1 MANGASIAL
10 AGLVGAVLS
19 AAAVS
24 PSFNLAA
31 SAQGASPPTQ
41 AVAPREPTCTTQY
54 AAQTDVSAGSL
65 LTQNYQIKAAVP
77 GGLWLQKEK
86 DVFYCN
92 SGIVADGDTMCW
104 KLTGPVRGQVCSE
117 AAQKAA
123 SKPISN

>member
-1 MANGASIAL
+1 MTLRTVLAL
-10 AGLVGAVLS
+10 ATLVGAGFSVAALSPSIDLS
-19 AAAVS
+19 AA
-24 PSFNLAA
+24 
-31 SAQGASPPTQ
+31 AQGASPPAQ
-41 AVAPREPTCTTQY
+41 AATPRDPTCTTQY
-54 AAQTDVSAGSL
+54 AAQADVSAGTL
-65 LTQNYQIKAAVP
+65 VTQNYQIKAAVP

-104 KLTGPVRGQVCSE
+104 KLTGPVRGQACSD